1 MGIRKTVQLIL
12 LYNILH
18 ETIPIDMSWP
28 LKFHWNRCYTTETY
42 QWKERLHGST
52 LQAPNCCAFSTSISH
67 TSTFVEGG
75 PRPYIWMLQEIG
87 RLVIPTSFQWGLP
100 QSSILANPSGLM
112 IMMGLLQG
120 EVWSRHRGV
129 SSLGWRICEVSNVQW
144 STKLESPIPWPPTV
158 HSSLQNCPPKHG
170 ISLLLALGCP
180 WSVKATLFLGS
191 LELTLFHVSEP
202 FQNAFSKPYETV
214 WAPHDGLF
222 VLLRT
227 GVTGWSKLTR
237 PTILSLNI
245 QDFTYLFSKF
255 ERHPS
260 PQLLSWP
267 ESLDTPLHE
276 VSCDQTAL
284 LIENGG
290 LYSGIPPENLNS
302 RFKNC
307 PDRYTTWKVDG
318 DVDTCSLSS
327 YPDLPRVKG
336 KSQGNLQTLSTAGV
350 QKQTNNM

>member
-12 LYNILH
+12 LDNILH
-18 ETIPIDMSWP
+18 ETIPICFDHSNSSEIDVTLQPQLSMEG
-28 LKFHWNRCYTTETY
+28 TTA
-42 QWKERLHGST
+42 RLHPSGS
-52 LQAPNCCAFSTSISH
+52 NCCAFSTSISH

-100 QSSILANPSGLM
+100 QSSNLANLSALM
-112 IMMGLLQG
+112 IMMGLLPG

-129 SSLGWRICEVSNVQW
+129 SSLGWRICEVKNV
-144 STKLESPIPWPPTV
+144 TKRYNDPGSSSQVYLAPTV

-170 ISLLLALGCP
+170 VPLLLALGQWNLHCSWAVLNWRCSMFP
-180 WSVKATLFLGS
+180 SPSKIAL
-191 LELTLFHVSEP
+191 
-202 FQNAFSKPYETV
+202 SKPYETV

-255 ERHPS
+255 ES
-260 PQLLSWP
+260 CESAGFTGTP
-267 ESLDTPLHE
+267 ESTIAFLAWILGYAIT
-276 VSCDQTAL
+276 
-284 LIENGG
+284 
-290 LYSGIPPENLNS
+290 
-302 RFKNC
+302 
-307 PDRYTTWKVDG
+307 
-318 DVDTCSLSS
+318 
-327 YPDLPRVKG
+327 
-336 KSQGNLQTLSTAGV
+336 
-350 QKQTNNM
+350 